1 MSHPDFH
8 TLASCK
14 GSGSFTWVALAWFAV
29 TTSRSLFLSPRM
41 TAIRIMRKQ
50 KKKKKPIQSKVQIC
64 ADSTSCVDLL
74 LECTKCIFLVQLD
87 GDGPEDSYE
96 QATSDIMQASNS
108 DPLTHILCGK
118 IGSDFVSCTDLLS
131 PLHFIWQCNM
141 PVLQV
146 DPASSRRNDQRNFQ
160 TVYLSVSIFITM
172 LRLRSTLVILIR
184 SSPL

>member
-1 MSHPDFH
+1 M
-8 TLASCK
+8 
-14 GSGSFTWVALAWFAV
+14 GSA
-29 TTSRSLFLSPRM
+29 RMIRRYYIKISLFESENDCD
-41 TAIRIMRKQ
+41 TNYAKKK

-131 PLHFIWQCNM
+131 PLHFI
-141 PVLQV
+141 
-146 DPASSRRNDQRNFQ
+146 
-160 TVYLSVSIFITM
+160 
-172 LRLRSTLVILIR
+172 
-184 SSPL
+184 